1 MSTLSMVFVLLAV
14 VCLLAMIILLS
25 VAARSVREVRS
36 SIFPIVRE
44 EGTTRARR
52 ARLGATIAA
61 LAAAGTAL
69 AFLATGYASL
79 PAAWPAL
86 PDVPLLAQ
94 LTRGE
99 LLPGNPTAS
108 LTPQLPPSPTQAAN
122 TMTPTARL
130 SARLSMP
137 SPTVTNTTTK
147 TPALPSPTATPQPPT
162 PTQPSA
168 TATGN
173 PSGTPASSRVVATPT
188 MAPSPT
194 PKGSSVPAP
203 REVRMGPIA
212 FAAAV
217 DDGRMAVNPTGVFS
231 ETVSRVYAVFP
242 FSGMEKGLSWTQ
254 VWYFNGAEFMRDKAV
269 WQWGIEDRSYVFIK
283 PVGAGEYRLD
293 MYVNDQVLT
302 SGKFRVLG
310 PTAIGGPQNP

>member
-44 EGTTRARR
+44 EGTTRLRR

-61 LAAAGTAL
+61 LAAAGTAV

-79 PAAWPAL
+79 PGVWPAL
-86 PDVPLLAQ
+86 PEVPLLAQ
-94 LTRGE
+94 LARTGVLLGE
-99 LLPGNPTAS
+99 PTAS
-108 LTPQLPPSPTQAAN
+108 PTTHLLPSPTWAAD
-122 TMTPTARL
+122 TMTPTARP
-130 SARLSMP
+130 AMP
-137 SPTVTNTTTK
+137 SPTVTNGPTK

-162 PTQPSA
+162 RTQPAA

-173 PSGTPASSRVVATPT
+173 PSGTPASSRVAAAPT
-188 MAPSPT
+188 VAPSPT

-217 DDGRMAVNPTGVFS
+217 DAGRMAVNATSVFS
-231 ETVSRVYAVFP
+231 ETVQRVYAVFP

-254 VWYFNGAEFMRDKAV
+254 VWYFNGAEFMRDQAA
-269 WQWGIEDRSYVFIK
+269 WPWGIEDRSYVFIK

-310 PTAIGGPQNP
+310 PTAIGGLQNP